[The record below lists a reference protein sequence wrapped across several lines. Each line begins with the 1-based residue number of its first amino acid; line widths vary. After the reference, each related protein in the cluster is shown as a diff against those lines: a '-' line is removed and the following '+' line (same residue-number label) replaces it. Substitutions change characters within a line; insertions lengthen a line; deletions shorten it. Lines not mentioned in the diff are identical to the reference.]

1 MAVRSR
7 RTFTCRAQRGTGAAD
22 RRRSQGR
29 LVIDFTQ
36 RGKPIGI
43 EITAPSRVTVA
54 AVTRV
59 LKELGLPLIKRPDLA
74 PLRAA

>member
-43 EITAPSRVTVA
+43 EITAPSRVTLQA
-54 AVTRV
+54 FNS
-59 LKELGLPLIKRPDLA
+59 LLGELGLDPIAEAEFA
-74 PLRAA
+74 PLHAA